1 MKKRIIRVELQQT
14 QITIQEKIKRLKIK
28 RMPKMMQQIL
38 QNKLKSKRRC
48 KSHQNHKAHPR
59 AQILKV
65 RVALLLHKQTEKRN
79 RRIVK
84 VVRDQR
90 ATRNRKRIT
99 KVRLRR
105 YQRKTKDKR
114 TKKTNTNLRKK
125 VNQLRDQRKMINQ
138 RREEADT
145 MIMIY
150 K

>member
-38 QNKLKSKRRC
+38 QNKLKSKRRR

-65 RVALLLHKQTEKRN
+65 RVALLHKQTEKRN

-84 VVRDQR
+84 VVQDQR

-99 KVRLRR
+99 KARLRR

-125 VNQLRDQRKMINQ
+125 VNQLRDLRKMINQ
-138 RREEADT
+138 RREEADP

>member
-65 RVALLLHKQTEKRN
+65 RVALLHKQTEKRN

-84 VVRDQR
+84 VVPDQR

-99 KVRLRR
+99 RARLRR

-125 VNQLRDQRKMINQ
+125 VNQLRDLRKMINQ
-138 RREEADT
+138 RREEADP